1 MLENFESVLR
11 DDCKLVRERPIIVGV
26 SGGPDSLCLMEALR
40 QAGYKLIVAHFNHQL
55 RPEAA
60 QDARAVEKTASRL
73 MLGSVIDGTDVRA
86 YAESEKLS
94 IEEAARNLRYRFMF
108 SLAREHNAQAV
119 AVGHTADDQVETV
132 LMHFLR
138 GSGLAGLKGMT
149 HRTVVEIFDEEI
161 PIVRPLLDYWREETI
176 VYCAA
181 NGLRPH
187 YDSTNDSLNFQRN
200 RIRHLLLPTLES
212 YNPKFREAIQRM
224 SQSLK
229 ADHDFLND
237 SMESSWNESLIELGQ
252 EEVIF
257 DHASFSRCS
266 LGLQRNMLKRS
277 LLHLR
282 PGLDVTFSVLER
294 ASDFI
299 NNNEISSTRV
309 NLKGGLRMFREGD
322 RIYICT
328 PDAGLPFNLW
338 PQLSAEGQFAVQ
350 VPGQVDLTAGWK
362 FTSERWGIP
371 ALALEH
377 AERNE
382 DPYQVWLDADKLP
395 PTLSLRIRHSGDQFE
410 PLGLEG
416 HRQKLSDFM
425 VNEKMPQ
432 RAREHWPLLSA
443 GDSIIWVP
451 GYRPAYP
458 FRLTESTRN
467 VIYFSIIRPPE
478 KMD

>member
-11 DDCKLVRERPIIVGV
+11 NECKLVPERPIIVGV

-40 QAGYKLIVAHFNHQL
+40 QAGYKIIVAHFNHQL
-55 RPEAA
+55 RAEAA
-60 QDARAVEKTASRL
+60 QDAREVEKTATRL
-73 MLGSVIDGTDVRA
+73 MLGSVIDGADVRA

-138 GSGLAGLKGMT
+138 GSGIAGLKGMT
-149 HRTVVEIFDEEI
+149 HRTVVETFDEEI
-161 PIVRPLLDYWREETI
+161 PIVRPLLNYWREETI

-237 SMESSWNESLIELGQ
+237 AMQPSWDACLIELGKD
-252 EEVIF
+252 EVVF
-257 DHASFSRCS
+257 DHRNFSRHS
-266 LGLQRNMLKRS
+266 LGLQRNMLKRA

-282 PGLDVTFSVLER
+282 PGLDVTFALMER
-294 ASDFI
+294 ATNSI
-299 NNNEISSTRV
+299 NNETLSSRV
-309 NLKGGLRMFREGD
+309 NLKGGLRMFREGE

-328 PDAGLPFNLW
+328 PETNLSFNLW
-338 PQLSAEGQFAVQ
+338 PQLPDTEPLTVQ
-350 VPGQVDLTAGWK
+350 MPGQLELQAGWK
-362 FTSERWGIP
+362 FASERWGIP

-377 AERNE
+377 AARSE
-382 DPYQVWLDADKLP
+382 DAYQVWLDADQLP
-395 PTLSLRIRHSGDQFE
+395 PSLSLRARRPGDQFE

-416 HRQKLSDFM
+416 HTQKLSDFM

-443 GDSIIWVP
+443 EDVIIWVP
-451 GYRPAYP
+451 GYRPAHRY
-458 FRLTESTRN
+458 RLTESTRN
-467 VIYFSIIRPPE
+467 VIYFSITRPPE
-478 KMD
+478 KIE